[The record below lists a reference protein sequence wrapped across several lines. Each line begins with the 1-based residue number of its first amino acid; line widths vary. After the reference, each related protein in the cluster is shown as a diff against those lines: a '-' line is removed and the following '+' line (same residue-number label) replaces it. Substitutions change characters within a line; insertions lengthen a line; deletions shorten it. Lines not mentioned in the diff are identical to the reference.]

1 MIHKGQAPPEL
12 ALILR
17 FDCIKNEFRVN
28 QLFEIRSEEG
38 CAVMNG
44 TDALWPPHNGS
55 LGIKEGLG
63 VDRGFIKGSW
73 GH

>member
-12 ALILR
+12 ALIWR

-28 QLFEIRSEEG
+28 QLFEIRSGER

-55 LGIKEGLG
+55 LGIRECLG
-63 VDRGFIKGSW
+63 VDRGFIRGVL
-73 GH
+73 G